1 MKLFDQTIGFL
12 GRSLDLRTLRHKIV
26 SANVANSET
35 PNYQSVD
42 FSFQK
47 VLERSIQNASTLQL
61 KKTHSAHLTGDFES
75 TPDLEFSK
83 EGVNIDQEMAN
94 LAENNLM
101 FQAGVQA
108 LLKKLEAL
116 KTTISEGGK

>member
-12 GRSLDLRTLRHKIV
+12 SRSLDLRTSRHKIV
-26 SANVANSET
+26 STNVANSET

-42 FSFQK
+42 FPFQK
-47 VLERSIQNASTLQL
+47 VLERSIHQTSTIQL
-61 KKTHSAHLTGDFES
+61 KRTHPTHLSVDFES
-75 TPDLEFSK
+75 TPELEFSK
-83 EGVNIDQEMAN
+83 EGVNIDHEMAN

-116 KTTISEGGK
+116 KATISEGGK